1 MAMDK
6 IIGKKN
12 CRRKLAKT
20 MWKPLGKPLNVDKEI
35 YAKRKI
41 LQYFIDEKQKKNVN
55 YSISFSSLLNHTC
68 IVVSL
73 ANLYS
78 DKNKQQQHK
87 YIYT

>member
-41 LQYFIDEKQKKNVN
+41 LQYFIDEKQKQKM
-55 YSISFSSLLNHTC
+55 
-68 IVVSL
+68 
-73 ANLYS
+73 
-78 DKNKQQQHK
+78 
-87 YIYT
+87 